1 MATYVSALEDNVRL
15 ANKSGLIIMS
25 KCSTTKRLSYVVAKC
40 LFTCQC
46 EKMM

>member
-1 MATYVSALEDNVRL
+1 MSTHVSAFKDNVRL

-25 KCSTTKRLSYVVAKC
+25 KCSTTKRLSYVVVKC
-40 LFTCQC
+40 LLMCQC